1 MSDHMESEVELH
13 RHSFHQKAILF
24 ATLLMLTAILA
35 NSSSLTFA
43 TLSSSL
49 VCIFLACVA
58 TNLLFKSRGGL
69 AMYFFFF
76 SVPPSEL
83 FYDQK

>member
-1 MSDHMESEVELH
+1 
-13 RHSFHQKAILF
+13 
-24 ATLLMLTAILA
+24 MLTAIFA
-35 NSSSLTFA
+35 SSSSLAFA

-49 VCIFLACVA
+49 VCIFLSCVA
-58 TNLLFKSRGGL
+58 KNLLFKSRGGL

-83 FYDQK
+83 FYDQKQVPAIVLFLNTSAEELIIIYKWVLI